1 MKVVCPPFSLDDF
14 AHCHHGVK
22 KQVSERAS
30 VCFGDSVYMQSFTKE
45 FMETL
50 FGWLRYIWLAATY
63 PFTYIY
69 WLRSLIKFRASNEQ
83 PRATEIIDILS
94 DDFTEQLLRFCE
106 SGKSAYIACSPCCGE

>member
-1 MKVVCPPFSLDDF
+1 MDCNFSAAGMFSMKVVCPPFSQDDF

-30 VCFGDSVYMQSFTKE
+30 VCFSDSVYMQSFTEE

-69 WLRSLIKFRASNEQ
+69 WLRSLIKFRASE
-83 PRATEIIDILS
+83 
-94 DDFTEQLLRFCE
+94 
-106 SGKSAYIACSPCCGE
+106 